1 VGRGDDNE
9 GENLLGGDGTRNNDG
24 GTCGGSD
31 AADGNSTG
39 TVTVLTLQYPYVL
52 AFAVIFYVV
61 WQIVMNRG
69 LLCAAAPGTPG
80 TVTVFRPATLFF
92 HFTAAFTHT
101 VAAAIGARSFVGFR
115 RSHMGTCRGLFR
127 RLKSHEAV
135 LLATV
140 VINAIG
146 ASADYL
152 TFASLSPSWSLDVVV
167 CRDAWRVHTASA
179 QWGAVVVTFPLMAY
193 LSVAAVNDT
202 AERGDRA
209 LPRRDAW
216 TVALVTVCAFFYFG
230 MTCATTAP
238 AGWGCVAV
246 AVAAWLGV
254 CPLQWE
260 AFTWVPWARP
270 CRPSLEDVTDRQL
283 QQQEQVLHTGGERSP
298 RGSKKKDSK
307 SAPGDAAA
315 VLPGVVDVEGGMGGG
330 FARASRGSG
339 SVKAHDGA
347 APLVEGAG
355 LQDALAICT
364 SAGGIED
371 RRKNRRSASSH
382 KSRANSII
390 VPLSQKTSRGLGKAN
405 VVAAAEAAAAGVAAA
420 GEGEAAARARAV
432 PLQMSH
438 DSDLSKM
445 ARNAAGVGQW
455 VKGLFGVCDDDDDGL
470 DFAWPLQF
478 LVAVFMP
485 LVAVVHVLSLPAV
498 GVIDSVDGA
507 SGAFALLF
515 VAGKLVFL
523 EALVSHTNDM
533 ERRIEAQELA
543 NAGATEARRTFLRY
557 VFHEIRVPLNTVSM
571 GLAIVTDD
579 AEQLT
584 ESSQEALKMMSSSVN
599 FMSDCLN
606 DVLSISKIE
615 DGNLELVKQPFLLDD
630 LLGEVTQ
637 AVQVMNT
644 TL

>member
-1 VGRGDDNE
+1 
-9 GENLLGGDGTRNNDG
+9 
-24 GTCGGSD
+24 
-31 AADGNSTG
+31 
-39 TVTVLTLQYPYVL
+39 
-52 AFAVIFYVV
+52 
-61 WQIVMNRG
+61 
-69 LLCAAAPGTPG
+69 
-80 TVTVFRPATLFF
+80 
-92 HFTAAFTHT
+92 
-101 VAAAIGARSFVGFR
+101 
-115 RSHMGTCRGLFR
+115 
-127 RLKSHEAV
+127 
-135 LLATV
+135 
-140 VINAIG
+140 
-146 ASADYL
+146 
-152 TFASLSPSWSLDVVV
+152 LD
-167 CRDAWRVHTASA
+167 
-179 QWGAVVVTFPLMAY
+179 
-193 LSVAAVNDT
+193 
-202 AERGDRA
+202 
-209 LPRRDAW
+209 
-216 TVALVTVCAFFYFG
+216 
-230 MTCATTAP
+230 
-238 AGWGCVAV
+238 
-246 AVAAWLGV
+246 
-254 CPLQWE
+254 
-260 AFTWVPWARP
+260 
-270 CRPSLEDVTDRQL
+270 DVTDRQL

-315 VLPGVVDVEGGMGGG
+315 AVLPGVVDVEGGMGGG

-339 SVKAHDGA
+339 SVKAHDGDRPRRRSADGA
-347 APLVEGAG
+347 AHLDEGAG
-355 LQDALAICT
+355 LQDALSICAAP
-364 SAGGIED
+364 AGGGGED
-371 RRKNRRSASSH
+371 RRKNRRGSGQSASSH
-382 KSRANSII
+382 KSRNNSI

-405 VVAAAEAAAAGVAAA
+405 VVAAAAAAGVAAA

-438 DSDLSKM
+438 DTDLSKM

-478 LVAVFMP
+478 LVAGFMP

-523 EALVSHTNDM
+523 EALVNHTNDM